1 MSIESMFH
9 EAFKMKQI
17 VLINSGAYCYTKVRI
32 DQHTALLGD
41 NNKGKTSML
50 NALKFFL
57 LPEENLN
64 DCERKFGFKST
75 KGHYGRDAT
84 FGFYFPERNSFM
96 VLEAENPHGPFCIIL
111 DMGTKQYSYE
121 RTAVPVPYSE
131 IEHLFWN
138 HESSLNGGMGA
149 PIEGLS
155 TSQIEPT
162 LKRLGAVVIKD
173 VANIKE
179 RIFKHQPTRPDAG
192 RFCLLPLKSGGSQTR
207 EIDAWKRLIHLA
219 FDIAAKD
226 KRTLPDTIATI
237 IEGRKDRTEAELNVN
252 LTEILSRYETLSA
265 VKNRLQVIRNGQPY
279 WDRFTQGFTDLH
291 GQSSDLMNLL
301 FDVEQGINEQES
313 IYLEARMQCSASF
326 SKAKE
331 TADFQREQAASK
343 NTQLK
348 VLTGRIEEIKN
359 NYDRIKKDAIDL
371 SAAMHGYASMTP
383 EEIATVLAELVA
395 ENRADIKALKDDG
408 EFRREFEQ
416 LTREINIGSQ
426 KVRDLEILIEGVKP
440 SLLDLDQISSRTA
453 DILYSLN
460 QEVFTGEC
468 PPLLDG
474 NIETINRFTA
484 LFNELDGSLTFLSSP
499 TQVPVKHYD
508 AGKLLQSRKEELAS
522 VQKRL
527 VQQQRRASD
536 LAKKTKMS
544 VEQIESTIAA
554 KQAQIEKDERNIAL
568 LKRNQFIEQEFVR
581 LEQEHGD
588 TTEQYAILE
597 ANCLELN
604 LQLDE
609 ANRLV
614 DQTRTALEAARDHEQ
629 SMLRWR
635 SKVNDILHSRLEYLK
650 TGYQRAERQEVEVTQ
665 ELMNAIETR
674 SQAISSSFNQI
685 KSQVSDLLV
694 AVALDDDAEHA
705 HRSALSL
712 ETLSNL
718 HEKYR
723 VLYGRLDMEESNHF
737 NQVVQHNDDTMIQ
750 IQSIRHARTLIS
762 TFIKE
767 IENHLSSVKVSNLTA
782 VAIDCK
788 LHPQFDE
795 LLKTVDSM
803 NLTGGE
809 LPPQVLY
816 DRLGKFCTQF
826 VESDQRRDAT
836 LNMARLIVSVDY
848 RVKLQGSDEF
858 TVEAQSTGTSV
869 MINCR
874 LLAFLLKELL
884 QADTK
889 VSLPLFIDELS
900 NLDDKNLR
908 SARDIADADGFCVFG
923 ATPGLTSG
931 ISKVLGN
938 YMNLDYFN
946 ATDQSYSP
954 NRTILYTGVSESL
967 IALECREAVEP
978 APAAEIEALG
988 L

>member
-17 VLINSGAYCYTKVRI
+17 VLINSGAYCYTKARI

-57 LPEENLN
+57 LPEENLH

-111 DMGTKQYSYE
+111 NMGTKQYSYE

-179 RIFKHQPTRPDAG
+179 RIYRHQPTRPDAG
-192 RFCLLPLKSGGSQTR
+192 RFCLLPLKSGGSQSR

-252 LTEILSRYETLSA
+252 LIEILSRYETLSA

-279 WDRFTQGFTDLH
+279 WDRFTQNFTDLH
-291 GQSSDLMNLL
+291 AQSSDLMNLL
-301 FDVEQGINEQES
+301 CDVEQGINQQGTA
-313 IYLEARMQCSASF
+313 YFDARMQCFANYSAV
-326 SKAKE
+326 KE
-331 TADFQREQAASK
+331 TADHQCEQAASK
-343 NTQLK
+343 NTQRKELK
-348 VLTGRIEEIKN
+348 GAIGEITKN
-359 NYDRIKKDAIDL
+359 YERIKKDSIDL
-371 SAAMHGYASMTP
+371 STAMHGYASMTP
-383 EEIATVLAELVA
+383 EEIAAALAEQVEEDL
-395 ENRADIKALKDDG
+395 ADIKALKDDG

-416 LTREINIGSQ
+416 LTREINKGSQ
-426 KVRDLEILIEGVKP
+426 KVKDLEVLIEGAKP
-440 SLLDLDQISSRTA
+440 SLLDLDQISSPTA
-453 DILYSLN
+453 DTLYSLN
-460 QEVFTGEC
+460 QEIFTGEC
-468 PPLLDG
+468 PPLLEG
-474 NIETINRFTA
+474 NIETIKRFAA
-484 LFNELDGSLTFLSSP
+484 LFKEEEGSLTFLSSP
-499 TQVPVKHYD
+499 TLVPVKHYD
-508 AGKLLQSRKEELAS
+508 AGKLLQSRKDELAS

-527 VQQQRRASD
+527 IQQKRRASD
-536 LAKKTKMS
+536 LANKTKMS

-554 KQAQIEKDERNIAL
+554 KQAQIERDERNIAL
-568 LKRNQFIEQEFVR
+568 LKRHEFIEQEFVR
-581 LEQEHGD
+581 LGREYREA
-588 TTEQYAILE
+588 TEQFAILE
-597 ANCLELN
+597 ARCLELN

-614 DQTRTALEAARDHEQ
+614 EQARTALEAAKEREQ

-635 SKVNDILHSRLEYLK
+635 STVNDILHSRLEFLN
-650 TGYQRAERQEVEVTQ
+650 TGYQRAERQDVVVTQ
-665 ELMNAIETR
+665 ELMDAIETR
-674 SQAISSSFNQI
+674 SQAISRSFNQI
-685 KSQVSDLLV
+685 KLLVSDLLV

-705 HRSALSL
+705 HRSAISL
-712 ETLSNL
+712 ETLTHL

-750 IQSIRHARTLIS
+750 VQSIRHARTLIS

-767 IENHLSSVKVSNLTA
+767 IENHLSSIKVSNLTA
-782 VAIDCK
+782 VAIECK

-795 LLKTVDSM
+795 LLKTVDSV

-816 DRLGKFCTQF
+816 DRLGKFCTEF

-900 NLDDKNLR
+900 NLDDRNLR

-978 APAAEIEALG
+978 ALAAEIEA
-988 L
+988 

>member
-9 EAFKMKQI
+9 EIFKMKQI

-50 NALKFFL
+50 NVLKFFL
-57 LPEENLN
+57 LPEENLH

-75 KGHYGRDAT
+75 KGYYGRDAT

-111 DMGTKQYSYE
+111 NVGTKQYSYE
-121 RTAVPVPYSE
+121 RTAVPVQYSE

-149 PIEGLS
+149 PIEELS
-155 TSQIEPT
+155 RLQIELP

-179 RIFKHQPTRPDAG
+179 RIYKHQPTRPDAG
-192 RFCLLPLKSGGSQTR
+192 RFCLLPLKSGGGQAR

-252 LTEILSRYETLSA
+252 LIEILSRYETLSS
-265 VKNRLQVIRNGQPY
+265 VKNRLQMIRNGQPY
-279 WDRFTQGFTDLH
+279 WDRFNQGFADFYA
-291 GQSSDLMNLL
+291 QSSDLMNLL
-301 FDVEQGINEQES
+301 CDVEQSINEQGS
-313 IYLEARMQCSASF
+313 AYLDVRMQCSANYSTV
-326 SKAKE
+326 KE
-331 TADFQREQAASK
+331 GADHQREQAISK

-348 VLTGRIEEIKN
+348 ELKGAIGEIRK
-359 NYDRIKKDAIDL
+359 NYDRIKKDSIDL
-371 SAAMHGYASMTP
+371 STAMHGYASMTP
-383 EEIATVLAELVA
+383 EEIAAALAAQVE
-395 ENRADIKALKDDG
+395 EDRADIKALKDDG
-408 EFRREFEQ
+408 EFLREFEQ
-416 LTREINIGSQ
+416 LTREINKGSQ
-426 KVRDLEILIEGVKP
+426 KVKDLEILIEGARP
-440 SLLDLDQISSRTA
+440 SLLDLDQIPSRTA

-468 PPLLDG
+468 PPLLEG
-474 NIETINRFTA
+474 NIETISDFTA

-499 TQVPVKHYD
+499 TPVPVTHYD
-508 AGKLLQSRKEELAS
+508 AGKLLQSRKDELAS
-522 VQKRL
+522 VGKRLTQQKR
-527 VQQQRRASD
+527 RAND
-536 LAKKTKMS
+536 LANKTKMS
-544 VEQIESTIAA
+544 VEQIEATIAA

-568 LKRNQFIEQEFVR
+568 LKRHEFIEQEFVR
-581 LEQEHGD
+581 LGQEHGEG
-588 TTEQYAILE
+588 TEQYAILE
-597 ANCLELN
+597 ARCLELN
-604 LQLDE
+604 QQLDE

-614 DQTRTALEAARDHEQ
+614 DQARTALEAAKEREQ
-629 SMLRWR
+629 SMLRWGR
-635 SKVNDILHSRLEYLK
+635 TVNDILHSRLEYLN
-650 TGYQRAERQEVEVTQ
+650 TGYQRAERQEIVVTQ
-665 ELMNAIETR
+665 DLMDTIESR
-674 SQAISSSFNQI
+674 SQATSRSFNQI
-685 KSQVSDLLV
+685 KLLVSDLLDV
-694 AVALDDDAEHA
+694 VALDDDAEHA
-705 HRSALSL
+705 HRSAISL
-712 ETLSNL
+712 ETLTNL

-767 IENHLSSVKVSNLTA
+767 IENHLSSIKVSNLTA

-795 LLKTVDSM
+795 LLKTVDSV

-816 DRLGKFCTQF
+816 DRLGSFCTQF

-848 RVKLQGSDEF
+848 RVKLHGSDDF

-967 IALECREAVEP
+967 IALECLEAVEP
-978 APAAEIEALG
+978 GLAAEMEE
-988 L
+988 

>member
-57 LPEENLN
+57 LPEENLHN
-64 DCERKFGFKST
+64 CEQKFSFKST

-96 VLEAENPHGPFCIIL
+96 VLEAENPHGAFCIIL
-111 DMGTKQYSYE
+111 NMGTKQYSYE
-121 RTAVPVPYSE
+121 RTAVPEPYSE

-179 RIFKHQPTRPDAG
+179 RIYKHQPTRPDAG
-192 RFCLLPLKSGGSQTR
+192 RFCLLPLKSGGSQAR

-252 LTEILSRYETLSA
+252 LIEILSRYESLSA

-279 WDRFTQGFTDLH
+279 WERFTQGFTDLH
-291 GQSSDLMNLL
+291 AQSSDLMNLL
-301 FDVEQGINEQES
+301 CDVEQGINEQGS
-313 IYLEARMQCSASF
+313 IYLDARMQCFASY
-326 SKAKE
+326 STVKE
-331 TADFQREQAASK
+331 TADHQREQAASK

-348 VLTGRIEEIKN
+348 ELKGAIGEITKN
-359 NYDRIKKDAIDL
+359 FERIKKDSIDL
-371 SAAMHGYASMTP
+371 STAMHSYASMTP
-383 EEIATVLAELVA
+383 EEVAAVLAELVE

-426 KVRDLEILIEGVKP
+426 KVKDLEVLIEGAKP
-440 SLLDLDQISSRTA
+440 SLLDLDLISRRTA

-474 NIETINRFTA
+474 NIETIKRFTA

-522 VQKRL
+522 VQQRL
-527 VQQQRRASD
+527 IQQQRRASD

-544 VEQIESTIAA
+544 VQQIESTIAA
-554 KQAQIEKDERNIAL
+554 TQAQIEKDERNVAL
-568 LKRNQFIEQEFVR
+568 LKRHQFIEQEFVR
-581 LEQEHGD
+581 LEQEHRD
-588 TTEQYAILE
+588 ATEQYAILE
-597 ANCLELN
+597 ASCLELN
-604 LQLDE
+604 LQLDK

-614 DQTRTALEAARDHEQ
+614 EQARTALEAAKEREQ

-635 SKVNDILHSRLEYLK
+635 STVNDILHSRLEYLK
-650 TGYQRAERQEVEVTQ
+650 TGYQRAERQDVVVTQ
-665 ELMNAIETR
+665 ELMDAIETR
-674 SQAISSSFNQI
+674 SQAISRSFNQI
-685 KSQVSDLLV
+685 KYLVSDLLV

-705 HRSALSL
+705 HRSAISL
-712 ETLSNL
+712 ETLTHL

-723 VLYGRLDMEESNHF
+723 VLYGRLDMEENNHF
-737 NQVVQHNDDTMIQ
+737 TQVVQHNDDTMIQ

-767 IENHLSSVKVSNLTA
+767 IENHLSSIKVSNLTA

-795 LLKTVDSM
+795 LLKTVDSV

-816 DRLGKFCTQF
+816 DRLGKFCAQF

-938 YMNLDYFN
+938 YMNLDYFS
-946 ATDQSYSP
+946 ATDQSYNP

-978 APAAEIEALG
+978 ALAAEIEE
-988 L
+988 

>member
-1 MSIESMFH
+1 MSIEFMFH

-57 LPEENLN
+57 LPEENLH

-96 VLEAENPHGPFCIIL
+96 VLEAENPHGAFCIIL
-111 DMGTKQYSYE
+111 NMGTKQYSYE

-173 VANIKE
+173 VVNIKE
-179 RIFKHQPTRPDAG
+179 RIYKHQPTRPDAG

-252 LTEILSRYETLSA
+252 LIEILSRYETLSA

-279 WDRFTQGFTDLH
+279 WERFTQTFTDLH
-291 GQSSDLMNLL
+291 AQSSDLMNLL
-301 FDVEQGINEQES
+301 CDVEQGINEQGS
-313 IYLEARMQCSASF
+313 VHLDARMRCFANYSAV
-326 SKAKE
+326 KAA
-331 TADFQREQAASK
+331 ADNQREQAVSK

-348 VLTGRIEEIKN
+348 ELKGEIREITKN
-359 NYDRIKKDAIDL
+359 YERIKKDSIDL
-371 SAAMHGYASMTP
+371 STAMHGYASMTP
-383 EEIATVLAELVA
+383 EEIAAVLSEQVT
-395 ENRADIKALKDDG
+395 EDRADIKALQDDEVFRL
-408 EFRREFEQ
+408 EFKQ
-416 LTREINIGSQ
+416 LTNEINKGSQ
-426 KVRDLEILIEGVKP
+426 KAKDLEVLIEGAKP
-440 SLLDLDQISSRTA
+440 SLLDLDLIPRRTA
-453 DILYSLN
+453 DTLYSLN
-460 QEVFTGEC
+460 QDVFTGEC
-468 PPLLDG
+468 PPLLES
-474 NIETINRFTA
+474 NIEAIKRFTA
-484 LFNELDGSLTFLSSP
+484 LFNEEEGSLTFLSSP
-499 TQVPVKHYD
+499 TPVPVKHYD
-508 AGKLLQSRKEELAS
+508 AGKLLQSRKVELAS
-522 VQKRL
+522 VQKSL
-527 VQQQRRASD
+527 IQQKHRASV
-536 LAKKTKMS
+536 LANKTKMS
-544 VEQIESTIAA
+544 VEQIQTTIAA

-568 LKRNQFIEQEFVR
+568 LKRHQFIEQEFVR

-588 TTEQYAILE
+588 ATEQYAILE
-597 ANCLELN
+597 ASCLELN
-604 LQLDE
+604 LQLNE

-614 DQTRTALEAARDHEQ
+614 EQARTALEAANEREQ
-629 SMLRWR
+629 SMLRWSR
-635 SKVNDILHSRLEYLK
+635 TVNDILHSRLEYLK
-650 TGYQRAERQEVEVTQ
+650 TGYQRAERQEVMVTQ
-665 ELMNAIETR
+665 ALMDAIETR
-674 SQAISSSFNQI
+674 SQDISRSFNQI
-685 KSQVSDLLV
+685 KSLVSDLLV

-705 HRSALSL
+705 HRSAVSL

-723 VLYGRLDMEESNHF
+723 VLYGRLDMEENNHF

-767 IENHLSSVKVSNLTA
+767 IENHLSSIKVSNLTA

-795 LLKTVDSM
+795 LLKTVDSV

-816 DRLGKFCTQF
+816 DRLGNFCTQF

-978 APAAEIEALG
+978 ALAAEIEA
-988 L
+988 

>member
-57 LPEENLN
+57 LPEENLH
-64 DCERKFGFKST
+64 DCARKFGFKST
-75 KGHYGRDAT
+75 KGYYGRDAT

-111 DMGTKQYSYE
+111 NMGTKQYSYE

-131 IEHLFWN
+131 IEHIFWN

-155 TSQIEPT
+155 TSQIEPS

-179 RIFKHQPTRPDAG
+179 RIYRHQPTRPDAG
-192 RFCLLPLKSGGSQTR
+192 RFCLLPLKSGGSQAR

-252 LTEILSRYETLSA
+252 LIEILSRYETLSA

-279 WDRFTQGFTDLH
+279 WERFTQAFTDLH
-291 GQSSDLMNLL
+291 AQSSDLMNLL
-301 FDVEQGINEQES
+301 CDVEQGINEQGS
-313 IYLEARMQCSASF
+313 VFLDARTQCFAHYSAV
-326 SKAKE
+326 KG
-331 TADFQREQAASK
+331 TADNQREQAAGK

-348 VLTGRIEEIKN
+348 ELKGGIREITKN
-359 NYDRIKKDAIDL
+359 YERVKKDSIDL
-371 SAAMHGYASMTP
+371 STAMHGYASMTP
-383 EEIATVLAELVA
+383 EEIAAVLAEQVK
-395 ENRADIKALKDDG
+395 EDRADIKALQDDEVFRL
-408 EFRREFEQ
+408 EFKQ
-416 LTREINIGSQ
+416 LTNEINKGSQ
-426 KVRDLEILIEGVKP
+426 KVKDLEALIEGAKP
-440 SLLDLDQISSRTA
+440 SLLDLDQIPSRAA

-468 PPLLDG
+468 PPLLES
-474 NIETINRFTA
+474 NIEAINRFTA
-484 LFNELDGSLTFLSSP
+484 LFNEEEGSLTFLSSP
-499 TQVPVKHYD
+499 TPVPVKHYD
-508 AGKLLQSRKEELAS
+508 AGKLLQSRKVELAS
-522 VQKRL
+522 VQKSL
-527 VQQQRRASD
+527 IQQKHRASV
-536 LAKKTKMS
+536 LANKTKMS
-544 VEQIESTIAA
+544 VEQIQTTIAT

-568 LKRNQFIEQEFVR
+568 LKRHDFIEQEFVR
-581 LEQEHGD
+581 LEQEYGD
-588 TTEQYAILE
+588 ATEQYAILE
-597 ANCLELN
+597 ASCLELN

-614 DQTRTALEAARDHEQ
+614 ERARTALEAAKEREQ

-635 SKVNDILHSRLEYLK
+635 STVNDILHSRLEYLK
-650 TGYQRAERQEVEVTQ
+650 TGYQRAERQEIVVAQ
-665 ELMNAIETR
+665 ELMDAIETR
-674 SQAISSSFNQI
+674 SQAISRSFSQI
-685 KSQVSDLLV
+685 KALVSDLLV

-705 HRSALSL
+705 HRSAISL
-712 ETLSNL
+712 ETLTHL

-723 VLYGRLDMEESNHF
+723 VLYGRLDMEENNHF

-750 IQSIRHARTLIS
+750 VQSIRHARTLIS

-767 IENHLSSVKVSNLTA
+767 IENHLSSIKVSNLTA

-795 LLKTVDSM
+795 LLKTVDSV

-908 SARDIADADGFCVFG
+908 SARDIADADGFYVFG

-978 APAAEIEALG
+978 ALAAEIEA
-988 L
+988 

>member
-111 DMGTKQYSYE
+111 NMGTKQYSYE

-179 RIFKHQPTRPDAG
+179 RIYKHQPTRPDAG
-192 RFCLLPLKSGGSQTR
+192 RFCLLPLKSGGSQAR

-252 LTEILSRYETLSA
+252 LIEILSRYETLSL

-279 WDRFTQGFTDLH
+279 WERFTQNFTDLH
-291 GQSSDLMNLL
+291 AQSSDLMNLL
-301 FDVEQGINEQES
+301 CDVEQGINEQGS
-313 IYLEARMQCSASF
+313 AYLDARMQCFASYSAV
-326 SKAKE
+326 KE
-331 TADFQREQAASK
+331 SADNQREQAASK

-348 VLTGRIEEIKN
+348 ELKGAIGEIKKS
-359 NYDRIKKDAIDL
+359 YDRIKKDSIDL
-371 SAAMHGYASMTP
+371 STAMHGYASMAP
-383 EEIATVLAELVA
+383 EEIAAALAGQVE
-395 ENRADIKALKDDG
+395 EDRADINALKDDG

-416 LTREINIGSQ
+416 LTREINNGSQ
-426 KVRDLEILIEGVKP
+426 KAKDLEVLIEGAKP
-440 SLLDLDQISSRTA
+440 SLLDLDQIPSRTA
-453 DILYSLN
+453 DTLYSLN

-468 PPLLDG
+468 PPLLEG
-474 NIETINRFTA
+474 NIETIKRFAA
-484 LFNELDGSLTFLSSP
+484 LFNEEDGSLTFLSSP
-499 TQVPVKHYD
+499 TSVPVKHYD

-522 VQKRL
+522 VQQRL
-527 VQQQRRASD
+527 IQQQRRASD

-544 VEQIESTIAA
+544 VQQIESTIAA
-554 KQAQIEKDERNIAL
+554 KQAQIEKDERNVAL
-568 LKRNQFIEQEFVR
+568 LKRHQFIEQEFVR
-581 LEQEHGD
+581 LEQEHRD
-588 TTEQYAILE
+588 ATEQYAILE
-597 ANCLELN
+597 ASCLELN
-604 LQLDE
+604 LQLDK

-614 DQTRTALEAARDHEQ
+614 EQARTALEAAKEREQ

-635 SKVNDILHSRLEYLK
+635 STVNDILHSRLEYLK
-650 TGYQRAERQEVEVTQ
+650 TGYQRAERQDVVVTQ
-665 ELMNAIETR
+665 ELMDAIETR
-674 SQAISSSFNQI
+674 SQAISRSFNQI
-685 KSQVSDLLV
+685 KYLVSDLLV

-705 HRSALSL
+705 HRSAISL
-712 ETLSNL
+712 ETLTHL

-723 VLYGRLDMEESNHF
+723 VLYGRLDMEENNHF

-750 IQSIRHARTLIS
+750 VQSIRHARTLIS

-767 IENHLSSVKVSNLTA
+767 IENHLSSIKVSNLTA

-795 LLKTVDSM
+795 LLKTVDSV

-816 DRLGKFCTQF
+816 DRLGNFCTQF

-978 APAAEIEALG
+978 ALAAEIEA
-988 L
+988 

>member
-9 EAFKMKQI
+9 ENFKMKQI

-57 LPEENLN
+57 LPEENLH

-75 KGHYGRDAT
+75 KGYYGRDAT

-111 DMGTKQYSYE
+111 NVGTKQYSYE
-121 RTAVPVPYSE
+121 RTAVPVQYSE

-149 PIEGLS
+149 PIEELS
-155 TSQIEPT
+155 RSQIELP

-179 RIFKHQPTRPDAG
+179 RIYKHQPTRPDAG
-192 RFCLLPLKSGGSQTR
+192 RFCLLPLKSGGGQAR

-252 LTEILSRYETLSA
+252 LIEILSRYETLSS
-265 VKNRLQVIRNGQPY
+265 VKNRLQMIRNGQPY
-279 WDRFTQGFTDLH
+279 WERFNQGFADFYA
-291 GQSSDLMNLL
+291 QSSDLMNLL
-301 FDVEQGINEQES
+301 CDVEQSINEQGS
-313 IYLEARMQCSASF
+313 AYLDVRMQCSANYSVV
-326 SKAKE
+326 KE
-331 TADFQREQAASK
+331 GADHQREQAISK

-348 VLTGRIEEIKN
+348 ELKGAIGEIRK
-359 NYDRIKKDAIDL
+359 NYDRIKKDSIDL
-371 SAAMHGYASMTP
+371 STAMHGYASMTP
-383 EEIATVLAELVA
+383 EEIAAALTAQVE
-395 ENRADIKALKDDG
+395 EDRADIKALKDDG

-416 LTREINIGSQ
+416 LTREINKGCQ
-426 KVRDLEILIEGVKP
+426 KVKDLEILIEGARP
-440 SLLDLDQISSRTA
+440 SLLDLHQIPSRTA

-468 PPLLDG
+468 PPLLEG
-474 NIETINRFTA
+474 NIETISDFTA

-499 TQVPVKHYD
+499 TPVPVKHYD
-508 AGKLLQSRKEELAS
+508 AGKLLQSRKDELAS
-522 VQKRL
+522 VGKRLTQQKR
-527 VQQQRRASD
+527 RAND
-536 LAKKTKMS
+536 LANKTKMS
-544 VEQIESTIAA
+544 VEQIEATIAA

-568 LKRNQFIEQEFVR
+568 LKRHEFIEQEFVR
-581 LEQEHGD
+581 LGQEHGEA
-588 TTEQYAILE
+588 TEQYAILE
-597 ANCLELN
+597 ARCLELN
-604 LQLDE
+604 QQLDE

-614 DQTRTALEAARDHEQ
+614 DQARTALEAAKEREQ
-629 SMLRWR
+629 SMLRWGR
-635 SKVNDILHSRLEYLK
+635 TVNDILHSRLEYLN
-650 TGYQRAERQEVEVTQ
+650 TGYQSAERQEIVVTQ
-665 ELMNAIETR
+665 DLMDTIESR
-674 SQAISSSFNQI
+674 SQATTRSFNQI
-685 KSQVSDLLV
+685 KLLVSDLLDV
-694 AVALDDDAEHA
+694 VALDDDAEHA
-705 HRSALSL
+705 HRSAISL
-712 ETLSNL
+712 ETLTNL
-718 HEKYR
+718 QEKYR

-767 IENHLSSVKVSNLTA
+767 IENHLSSIKVSNLTA

-795 LLKTVDSM
+795 LLKTVDSV

-816 DRLGKFCTQF
+816 DRLGSFCTQF

-848 RVKLQGSDEF
+848 RVKLHGSDEF

-967 IALECREAVEP
+967 IALECLEAVEP
-978 APAAEIEALG
+978 DLAAEMEQ
-988 L
+988 

>member
-9 EAFKMKQI
+9 ETFRMKQV
-17 VLINSGAYCYTKVRI
+17 VLINTGAYCYTKVRI

-57 LPEENLN
+57 LPEENLH

-75 KGHYGRDAT
+75 KGFYSREAT

-111 DMGTKQYSYE
+111 SMGPKPYSYE
-121 RTAVPVPYSE
+121 RTGVPVPYSE
-131 IEHLFWN
+131 IEHLFWDSTSAKN
-138 HESSLNGGMGA
+138 DRMGA
-149 PIEGLS
+149 PIEELS
-155 TSQIEPT
+155 ISMVAAE
-162 LKRLGAVVIKD
+162 LKKLGGVVIKD
-173 VANIKE
+173 MANIKE
-179 RIFKHQPTRPDAG
+179 RIYKHQPTRPDAG

-237 IEGRKDRTEAELNVN
+237 IEGRKDRSEAELNVN
-252 LTEILSRYETLSA
+252 LTEILSRYESLSS
-265 VKNRLQVIRNGQPY
+265 VKGRLQKIRNGQMY
-279 WDRFTQGFTDLH
+279 WDRFSQQFAELY

-301 FDVEQGINEQES
+301 CDVEQSINEQGAAH
-313 IYLEARMQCSASF
+313 LEVRLQRSEDYNAV
-326 SKAKE
+326 KE
-331 TADFQREQAASK
+331 NADVLREQASSK

-348 VLTGRIEEIKN
+348 ELTGSIREIKK
-359 NYDRIKKDAIDL
+359 NYDRIKTDSIDL
-371 SAAMHGYASMTP
+371 STAMHGYGSMTP
-383 EEIATVLAELVA
+383 EEIAGVLSEQVK
-395 ENRADIKALKDDG
+395 EDRADIKALKDDG
-408 EFRREFEQ
+408 DFRREFEQ
-416 LTREINIGSQ
+416 LTREINDGSQ
-426 KVRDLEILIEGVKP
+426 KVKALEVRIEGSKP
-440 SLLDLDQISSRTA
+440 SLLDLDQIPSSTA

-460 QEVFTGEC
+460 QQVFTSEC
-468 PPLLDG
+468 PPLLEG
-474 NIETINRFTA
+474 SIETICRFTA
-484 LFNELDGSLTFLSSP
+484 LFGEQDASLTFLGGS
-499 TQVPVKHYD
+499 TAVPAQHYD
-508 AGKLLQSRKEELAS
+508 AGKLLQDRKKELVS
-522 VQKRL
+522 VERRL
-527 VQQQRRASD
+527 VQQKRRAND
-536 LAKKTKMS
+536 LANKTKMS

-554 KQAQIEKDERNIAL
+554 KQAQIEKDERHIGL
-568 LKRNQFIEQEFVR
+568 LKRHEFIELEFAR
-581 LEQEHGD
+581 HGLEHGEA
-588 TTEQYAILE
+588 TEQYAILE
-597 ANCLELN
+597 AHCLELN
-604 LQLDE
+604 RQFDE
-609 ANRLV
+609 TNRLV
-614 DQTRTALEAARDHEQ
+614 DKARTALDAAKAREQ
-629 SMLRWR
+629 SMIRW
-635 SKVNDILHSRLEYLK
+635 SSTVNDILHSRLEYLN
-650 TGYQRAERQEVEVTQ
+650 TGYQRADRQEIVVTQ
-665 ELMNAIETR
+665 DLMDTIESG
-674 SQAISSSFNQI
+674 SQAITRSFNQI
-685 KSQVSDLLV
+685 KLLVSDLLD
-694 AVALDDDAEHA
+694 AVALDDDAEYA
-705 HRSALSL
+705 HRSTISL
-712 ETLSNL
+712 ETLVNL
-718 HEKYR
+718 HEKYK
-723 VLYGRLDMEESNHF
+723 VLYGRLDMEENNHF

-750 IQSIRHARTLIS
+750 IQSIRHARTLIN

-767 IENHLSSVKVSNLTA
+767 IESHLSSIKVSNLTA

-795 LLKTVDSM
+795 LLRTVDSV

-809 LPPQVLY
+809 LPPQILH
-816 DRLGKFCTQF
+816 DRLGQFCTQF
-826 VESDQRRDAT
+826 VESGQRRDAT

-900 NLDDKNLR
+900 NLDDKNLL

-923 ATPGLTSG
+923 ATPSLTSG
-931 ISKVLGN
+931 ISKALGN

-967 IALECREAVEP
+967 SVLESCEAIEP
-978 APAAEIEALG
+978 ALIAETEE
-988 L
+988 